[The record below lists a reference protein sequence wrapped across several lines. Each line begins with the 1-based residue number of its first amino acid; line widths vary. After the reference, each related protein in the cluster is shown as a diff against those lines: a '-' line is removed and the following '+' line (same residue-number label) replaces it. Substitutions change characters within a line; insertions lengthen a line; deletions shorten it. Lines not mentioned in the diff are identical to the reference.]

1 MRRLRQQISKN
12 MLSLRPTLCLWT
24 IYNVGKELFLW
35 VFIHFYFKFLPEND
49 YNVDVIERLLSGG
62 AKLDARTA
70 WGDTAVH
77 YAGDYIL
84 IPYLGV

>member
-1 MRRLRQQISKN
+1 MYIFEK
-12 MLSLRPTLCLWT
+12 
-24 IYNVGKELFLW
+24 
-35 VFIHFYFKFLPEND
+35 FIPEND

-77 YAGDYIL
+77 YAGNC
-84 IPYLGV
+84 VQ

>member
-1 MRRLRQQISKN
+1 MKFSKN
-12 MLSLRPTLCLWT
+12 SFRKLQNLFQIGIT
-24 IYNVGKELFLW
+24 ITILYYV
-35 VFIHFYFKFLPEND
+35 YFWEKIPEND

-77 YAGDYIL
+77 YAGNC
-84 IPYLGV
+84 V

>member
-1 MRRLRQQISKN
+1 MFWNFLKI
-12 MLSLRPTLCLWT
+12 LSENYYYY
-24 IYNVGKELFLW
+24 IMYIFEK
-35 VFIHFYFKFLPEND
+35 FIPEND

-77 YAGDYIL
+77 YAGNC
-84 IPYLGV
+84 V